1 MTKIVESEKD
11 AGAGC
16 EASEE
21 MDDKPIWEV
30 IDEIMRDVPEEVLRL
45 LPTDGAAQHDH
56 YLYGSPKRI
65 KQES

>member
-11 AGAGC
+11 AGAGR
-16 EASEE
+16 EVSEE
-21 MDDKPIWEV
+21 AGDKPIWDV

-65 KQES
+65 PQES